1 MDIHDKRITALIS
14 ALADSDKT
22 KIRAAVDALVALAAD
37 SAGVRAALEQR
48 LNGPHGQNHWTL
60 AYVLG
65 HLSQPSGPVIQMLLD
80 ALDHADPEIRW
91 AIAVLLV
98 RLGKSDAAVVGRLLD
113 LCATGTPTERRMAVY
128 CVRDLELSDKLSL
141 ESLLNALQDPE
152 PMVRVAAVT
161 SLKARTDVDENGRG
175 VLLDL
180 FLRDRDVRVRSV
192 AAITLAV
199 LGSPSEKFLAALD
212 DAAASD
218 HAQIKKA
225 AFAALSLLHNKR
237 PAPSGS

>member
-1 MDIHDKRITALIS
+1 MDIHDKKIAALIS

-22 KIRAAVDALVALAAD
+22 KIRAAVDALVTLATD
-37 SAGVRAALEQR
+37 SADVRAALEQR
-48 LNGPHGQNHWTL
+48 LNGPHGKNHWTL

-65 HLSQPSGPVIQMLLD
+65 HLSQPSGAVVQTLLD

-98 RLGKSDAAVVGRLLD
+98 RLGKSDAVIARRLLE

-128 CVRDLELSDKLSL
+128 CVRDLKLGDRPSL
-141 ESLLNALQDPE
+141 ESLLNALNDPE
-152 PMVRVAAVT
+152 PLVRVAAVT
-161 SLKARTDVDENGRG
+161 SLKARADVDENGRR

-180 FLRDRDVRVRSV
+180 FLHDRDVRVRNV
-192 AAITLAV
+192 AAITLAG
-199 LGSPSEKFLAALD
+199 LGSPSEKFLGALHNATAGD
-212 DAAASD
+212 N
-218 HAQIKKA
+218 AQIKKA